1 MIDDTI
7 KKLDTVVLVTEQSD
21 HGLKSG
27 DVGVGDVG
35 VVVVLHA
42 PDGVEIEFVTGS
54 GKIQALLTLSRSD
67 VRPIASDEILS
78 ARSIDAA

>member
-27 DVGVGDVG
+27 DVGV
-35 VVVVLHA
+35 VVELYA
-42 PDGVEIEFVTGS
+42 PDGVEIEFVIGS
-54 GKIQALLTLSRSD
+54 GKTQALLTLNRSD